1 MDDELSL
8 KVSKVTE
15 AYDSFV
21 LDNNLMYTSDTKK
34 IRQTRKE
41 REQQMTAYRATTRLM
56 ESEEDMVK
64 KRRIEIE

>member
-56 ESEEDMVK
+56 GSEEDMVK
-64 KRRIEIE
+64 KRRIEME